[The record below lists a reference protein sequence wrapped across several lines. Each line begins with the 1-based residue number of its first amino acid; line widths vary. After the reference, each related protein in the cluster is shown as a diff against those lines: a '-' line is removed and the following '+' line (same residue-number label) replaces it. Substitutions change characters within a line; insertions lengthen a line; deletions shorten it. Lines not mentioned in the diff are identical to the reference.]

1 MDFSPLKTCYH
12 CGKLFET
19 KNDDND
25 SDADFDEFNVNNFIT
40 MIVIVMIMKMRSKV
54 VKRMLNDD
62 GDNVDE
68 DDTNYLND

>member
-1 MDFSPLKTCYH
+1 MDFSPLKTLYH

-40 MIVIVMIMKMRSKV
+40 MIMMIMIKNPMAHI
-54 VKRMLNDD
+54 
-62 GDNVDE
+62 
-68 DDTNYLND
+68 

>member
-40 MIVIVMIMKMRSKV
+40 MIVIIMIMKMRSKV
-54 VKRMLNDD
+54 VMRMLKKKMVE
-62 GDNVDE
+62 GRRE
-68 DDTNYLND
+68 MMRTMM